1 MKKKKKNQRRPDSS
15 LEKSKLDFSLKSFMQ
30 VIYPFKSILS
40 IYFLT
45 ERYEQKKERGEIKDS

>member
-1 MKKKKKNQRRPDSS
+1 
-15 LEKSKLDFSLKSFMQ
+15 MQ

>member
-1 MKKKKKNQRRPDSS
+1 
-15 LEKSKLDFSLKSFMQ
+15 MQ

-45 ERYEQKKERGEIKDS
+45 ERYEQKKKKRGEIKDS